1 MTRQQQTS
9 SSHHRGARSVFTAL
23 ATAAAL
29 SLFGGYAGAEHAG
42 LNGAGGP
49 TVDPAIEPY
58 TNHNGLQGKLSIAG
72 SDTMRPLISKLS
84 AEFLSLHPGAQIAV
98 EGTGSSAAIREFLLG
113 LSYQRRGDKV
123 QSRGTAGS
131 NAVELLASSRQL
143 TEEEQ
148 KGFEFNYG
156 YRPLEVPI
164 AMDAVAIYVHKNN
177 PIQRLTLAQIDGIFG
192 KDHKRGQAAISNWSQ
207 VGLLDSSL
215 AQQPIHLY
223 GRDKRSG
230 TREFFKHVALK
241 DGDLVDTVVE
251 QPGSASEIIAI
262 AQDPLA
268 VGYAGAGFNISDV
281 RQVPIASQPDQSA
294 LLPSVDTVTSGT
306 YPLGRSLYLYVKKNP
321 NDKLNPFV
329 AEFLSFVNSRQG
341 QETVARASFYPL
353 TGAQVAK
360 NLQDLGLLKGAMVG
374 TPTKNQEMQFAEQV
388 SR

>member
-1 MTRQQQTS
+1 MTRQQQTG

-84 AEFLSLHPGAQIAV
+84 AQFLSLHPGAQIAV

-131 NAVELLASSRQL
+131 NTVELLASSRQL
-143 TEEEQ
+143 TEDEQ
-148 KGFEFNYG
+148 KGFESNYG
-156 YRPLEVPI
+156 YQTLEVPI

-207 VGLLDSSL
+207 VGLLESSL

-241 DGDLVDTVVE
+241 DGDLVDRVVE

-321 NDKLNPFV
+321 NDKLDPFV
-329 AEFLSFVNSRQG
+329 AEFLSCVNSRQG

-374 TPTKNQEMQFAEQV
+374 TPTKNQEMQLAEQV

>member
-1 MTRQQQTS
+1 
-9 SSHHRGARSVFTAL
+9 
-23 ATAAAL
+23 
-29 SLFGGYAGAEHAG
+29 
-42 LNGAGGP
+42 
-49 TVDPAIEPY
+49 
-58 TNHNGLQGKLSIAG
+58 
-72 SDTMRPLISKLS
+72 MRPLISKLS
-84 AEFLSLHPGAQIAV
+84 AQFLSLHPGAQIAV

-207 VGLLDSSL
+207 VGLLESSL

-321 NDKLNPFV
+321 NDKLDPFV

-374 TPTKNQEMQFAEQV
+374 TPTKNQELQFAEQV

>member
-1 MTRQQQTS
+1 MTRQQQTGS
-9 SSHHRGARSVFTAL
+9 NHHRGARSVFTAL

-58 TNHNGLQGKLSIAG
+58 TNHNGLHGKLSIAG

-84 AEFLSLHPGAQIAV
+84 AQFLSLHPGAQIAV

-207 VGLLDSSL
+207 VGLLESSL

-281 RQVPIASQPDQSA
+281 RQVPIAMQPDQNA
-294 LLPSVDTVTSGT
+294 YLPSVNTVTSGT
-306 YPLGRSLYLYVKKNP
+306 YPLGRSLYLYVKKDP
-321 NDKLNPFV
+321 NDKLDPFV

-374 TPTKNQEMQFAEQV
+374 TPTKGQEMQFAEQV

>member
-1 MTRQQQTS
+1 MTRQQQTGS
-9 SSHHRGARSVFTAL
+9 NHHRGARSVFTAL

-29 SLFGGYAGAEHAG
+29 SLFGGYAGADHAG

-84 AEFLSLHPGAQIAV
+84 AQFLSLHPGAQIAV

-207 VGLLDSSL
+207 VGLLESSL

-321 NDKLNPFV
+321 NDKLDPFV

-374 TPTKNQEMQFAEQV
+374 TPTKNQELQFAEQV

>member
-1 MTRQQQTS
+1 MTRQQQTGS
-9 SSHHRGARSVFTAL
+9 NHHRGARSVFTAL

-84 AEFLSLHPGAQIAV
+84 AQFLSLHPGAQIAV

-321 NDKLNPFV
+321 NDKLDPFV

-374 TPTKNQEMQFAEQV
+374 TPTKNQELQFAEQV

>member
-1 MTRQQQTS
+1 MTRQKQTGS
-9 SSHHRGARSVFTAL
+9 THHRGARSVVTAL
-23 ATAAAL
+23 ATAAVL

-42 LNGAGGP
+42 LSSVGGP

-84 AEFLSLHPGAQIAV
+84 AQFLSLHPGAQIAV

-123 QSRGTAGS
+123 QSRGTGGS
-131 NAVELLASSRQL
+131 NTVELLASSRQL
-143 TEEEQ
+143 TEDEQ
-148 KGFEFNYG
+148 KGFESNYG
-156 YRPLEVPI
+156 YQALEVPI
-164 AMDAVAIYVHKNN
+164 AMDAVAIYVHKDN
-177 PIQRLTLAQIDGIFG
+177 PIQHLTLAQIDGIFG
-192 KDHKRGQAAISNWSQ
+192 KDHKRGQTTINNWSQ
-207 VGLLDSSL
+207 VGLSD
-215 AQQPIHLY
+215 PP
-223 GRDKRSG
+223 
-230 TREFFKHVALK
+230 VM
-241 DGDLVDTVVE
+241 E

-268 VGYAGAGFNISDV
+268 VGYAGAGFSISDV
-281 RQVPIASQPDQSA
+281 RQVPVAMQSDQTA
-294 LLPSVDTVTSGT
+294 YLPSVDTVTSGT

-321 NDKLNPFV
+321 KDKLDPFV

-353 TGAQVAK
+353 TRAQVAK

-374 TPTKNQEMQFAEQV
+374 TPAKNELQVAEQLT
-388 SR
+388 R

>member
-1 MTRQQQTS
+1 MTRQQQTGS
-9 SSHHRGARSVFTAL
+9 NHHRGARSVFTAL

-58 TNHNGLQGKLSIAG
+58 TNHNGLHGKLSIAG

-84 AEFLSLHPGAQIAV
+84 AQFLSLHPGAQIAV

-164 AMDAVAIYVHKNN
+164 ALDAVAIYVHKNN

-207 VGLLDSSL
+207 VGLLESSL

-321 NDKLNPFV
+321 KDKLDPIV
-329 AEFLSFVNSRQG
+329 AEFLAFVNSRQG

>member
-1 MTRQQQTS
+1 
-9 SSHHRGARSVFTAL
+9 
-23 ATAAAL
+23 
-29 SLFGGYAGAEHAG
+29 
-42 LNGAGGP
+42 
-49 TVDPAIEPY
+49 
-58 TNHNGLQGKLSIAG
+58 
-72 SDTMRPLISKLS
+72 MRPLISKLS
-84 AEFLSLHPGAQIAV
+84 AQFLSLHPGAQIAV

-207 VGLLDSSL
+207 VGLLESSL

-321 NDKLNPFV
+321 NDKLDPFV

>member
-1 MTRQQQTS
+1 MTRQEQTGS
-9 SSHHRGARSVFTAL
+9 THHRGARSVVTAL
-23 ATAAAL
+23 ATAAVL

-42 LNGAGGP
+42 LSSVGGP

-84 AEFLSLHPGAQIAV
+84 AQFLSLHPGAQIAV

-123 QSRGTAGS
+123 QSRGTGGS
-131 NAVELLASSRQL
+131 NTVELLASSRQL
-143 TEEEQ
+143 TEDEQ
-148 KGFEFNYG
+148 KGFESNYG
-156 YRPLEVPI
+156 YQALEVPI
-164 AMDAVAIYVHKNN
+164 AMDAVAIYVHKDN
-177 PIQRLTLAQIDGIFG
+177 PIQHLTLAQIDGIFG
-192 KDHKRGQAAISNWSQ
+192 KDHKRGQTTINNWSQ
-207 VGLLDSSL
+207 VGLLDPPFT
-215 AQQPIHLY
+215 QQPIHTY

-230 TREFFKHVALK
+230 TREFFKHVALR
-241 DGDLVDTVVE
+241 DGELIDTVME

-268 VGYAGAGFNISDV
+268 VGYAGAGFSISDV
-281 RQVPIASQPDQSA
+281 RQVPVAMQSDQTA
-294 LLPSVDTVTSGT
+294 YLPSVDTVTSGT

-321 NDKLNPFV
+321 KDKLDPFV

-353 TGAQVAK
+353 TRAQVAK

-374 TPTKNQEMQFAEQV
+374 TPAKNELQVAEQL

>member
-1 MTRQQQTS
+1 MTRQQQTG

-42 LNGAGGP
+42 LSGAGGP

-58 TNHNGLQGKLSIAG
+58 TNHNGLHGKLSIAG

-84 AEFLSLHPGAQIAV
+84 AQFLSLHPGAQIAV

-207 VGLLDSSL
+207 VGLLESSL

-321 NDKLNPFV
+321 NDKLDPFV

-374 TPTKNQEMQFAEQV
+374 TPTKNQELQFAEQV

>member
-1 MTRQQQTS
+1 
-9 SSHHRGARSVFTAL
+9 
-23 ATAAAL
+23 
-29 SLFGGYAGAEHAG
+29 
-42 LNGAGGP
+42 
-49 TVDPAIEPY
+49 
-58 TNHNGLQGKLSIAG
+58 
-72 SDTMRPLISKLS
+72 MRPLISKLS
-84 AEFLSLHPGAQIAV
+84 AQFLSLHPGAQIAV

-156 YRPLEVPI
+156 YRALEVPI
-164 AMDAVAIYVHKNN
+164 ALDAVAIYVHKNN
-177 PIQRLTLAQIDGIFG
+177 PIQHLTLAQIDGIFG
-192 KDHKRGQAAISNWSQ
+192 KDHKRGQAAITNWSQ
-207 VGLLDSSL
+207 VGLLESSL

-241 DGDLVDTVVE
+241 DGDLLDTVVE

-281 RQVPIASQPDQSA
+281 RQVPIASQPDQNA

-321 NDKLNPFV
+321 KDKLDPIV

-360 NLQDLGLLKGAMVG
+360 NLQDLGLLKGAMVS
-374 TPTKNQEMQFAEQV
+374 TSTKGQEMLFAEQV

>member
-1 MTRQQQTS
+1 MTRRQQTGFKHPRS
-9 SSHHRGARSVFTAL
+9 ARSVFTAL

-58 TNHNGLQGKLSIAG
+58 TNHNGLHGKLSIAG

-84 AEFLSLHPGAQIAV
+84 AQFLSLHPGAQIAV

-281 RQVPIASQPDQSA
+281 RQVPIAMQPDQNA
-294 LLPSVDTVTSGT
+294 YLPSVDTVTSGT

-321 NDKLNPFV
+321 NDKLDPFV

-374 TPTKNQEMQFAEQV
+374 TPTKGQEMQFAEQV

>member
-1 MTRQQQTS
+1 MTRQQQTGFR
-9 SSHHRGARSVFTAL
+9 HPRGARSVFTAL
-23 ATAAAL
+23 ATATVL

-58 TNHNGLQGKLSIAG
+58 TNHNGLHGKLSIAG

-84 AEFLSLHPGAQIAV
+84 AQFLSLHPGAQIAV

-131 NAVELLASSRQL
+131 NTVELLASSRQL

-156 YRPLEVPI
+156 YRALEVPI

-192 KDHKRGQAAISNWSQ
+192 KDHKRGQAAISSWSQ
-207 VGLLDSSL
+207 VGLLESSL

-241 DGDLVDTVVE
+241 DGDLMDTVME

-281 RQVPIASQPDQSA
+281 RQVPIASQADQSA
-294 LLPSVDTVTSGT
+294 LLPSVETVTSGT

-321 NDKLNPFV
+321 NDKLDPFV

-360 NLQDLGLLKGAMVG
+360 NLQDLGLLKGAMAS
-374 TPTKNQEMQFAEQV
+374 PPAKNQEMQFAEQV
-388 SR
+388 TR

>member
-1 MTRQQQTS
+1 M
-9 SSHHRGARSVFTAL
+9 
-23 ATAAAL
+23 
-29 SLFGGYAGAEHAG
+29 
-42 LNGAGGP
+42 
-49 TVDPAIEPY
+49 VDPAIEPY
-58 TNHNGLQGKLSIAG
+58 TNHNGLHGKLSIAG
-72 SDTMRPLISKLS
+72 SDTMRPLISKL
-84 AEFLSLHPGAQIAV
+84 AAQFQSLHPGAQIAV

-143 TEEEQ
+143 TEQEQ

-164 AMDAVAIYVHKNN
+164 VMDAVAIYVHKNN

-192 KDHKRGQAAISNWSQ
+192 KDHKREQATISNWSQ
-207 VGLLDSSL
+207 VGLLESSL

-281 RQVPIASQPDQSA
+281 RQVPIAAQPDQNA
-294 LLPSVDTVTSGT
+294 VLPSVETVTSGA
-306 YPLGRSLYLYVKKNP
+306 YPLGRSLFLYVKKNP
-321 NDKLNPFV
+321 NDKLDPFV

-360 NLQDLGLLKGAMVG
+360 NLQDLGLSKGAVAG
-374 TPTKNQEMQFAEQV
+374 TPTTNQEMQFAGQV

>member
-1 MTRQQQTS
+1 MTRQQQTG

-58 TNHNGLQGKLSIAG
+58 TNHNGLHGKLSIAG

-84 AEFLSLHPGAQIAV
+84 AQFLSLHPGAQIAV

-207 VGLLDSSL
+207 VGLLESSL

-306 YPLGRSLYLYVKKNP
+306 YPLGRSLYLYVKKIP
-321 NDKLNPFV
+321 NDKLDPFV

-374 TPTKNQEMQFAEQV
+374 TPTKNQELQFAEQV

>member
-1 MTRQQQTS
+1 MTRQQQTG

-84 AEFLSLHPGAQIAV
+84 AQFLSLHPGAQIAV

-192 KDHKRGQAAISNWSQ
+192 KGADQEDETGSMLFVLDLADSFITYRSRYRLDPMLPLVLDLLLIDESNPRSLAFQLEAISRHL
-207 VGLLDSSL
+207 VSL
-215 AQQPIHLY
+215 PQANAGIVLPEERRQIL
-223 GRDKRSG
+223 
-230 TREFFKHVALK
+230 ALSTAVRLA
-241 DGDLVDTVVE
+241 DVE
-251 QPGSASEIIAI
+251 SI
-262 AQDPLA
+262 AQGDRDGLA
-268 VGYAGAGFNISDV
+268 ALMSRMTEGLPNLSDAIG
-281 RQVPIASQPDQSA
+281 RRYFS
-294 LLPSVDTVTSGT
+294 LLEERPHR
-306 YPLGRSLYLYVKKNP
+306 L
-321 NDKLNPFV
+321 
-329 AEFLSFVNSRQG
+329 Q
-341 QETVARASFYPL
+341 ARFEP
-353 TGAQVAK
+353 
-360 NLQDLGLLKGAMVG
+360 
-374 TPTKNQEMQFAEQV
+374 
-388 SR
+388 RR

>member
-1 MTRQQQTS
+1 MTKQQQTGS
-9 SSHHRGARSVFTAL
+9 QYYPGIRSGFTAL
-23 ATAAAL
+23 AATAMLA
-29 SLFGGYAGAEHAG
+29 LFGGHALAEHAG
-42 LNGAGGP
+42 LNGGDGSAI
-49 TVDPAIEPY
+49 DPAIEPY
-58 TNHNGLQGKLSIAG
+58 INHNGLDGKLSIAG
-72 SDTMRPLISKLS
+72 SDTMRPLISKL
-84 AEFLSLHPGAQIAV
+84 AAQFMSLHPKTQIAV

-131 NAVELLASSRQL
+131 NSVELLASSRQL
-143 TEEEQ
+143 TEGEQ

-156 YRPLEVPI
+156 YRALEVPI
-164 AMDAVAIYVHKNN
+164 AMDAVAIYVHKDN
-177 PIQRLTLAQIDGIFG
+177 PVQRLTLAQVDGIFG

-207 VGLLDSSL
+207 AGLLDSSL

-241 DGDLVDTVVE
+241 DGDLRETVVE
-251 QPGSASEIIAI
+251 QPGSASEIIAV

-268 VGYAGAGFNISDV
+268 IGYAGAGFNISAV
-281 RQVPIASQPDQSA
+281 KQVPIASQPDQNA

-306 YPLGRSLYLYVKKNP
+306 YPLGRALYLYVKKNP
-321 NDKLNPFV
+321 NGKLDPVV

-341 QETVARASFYPL
+341 QETVSRASFYPL
-353 TGAQVAK
+353 NGDQIAK

-374 TPTKNQEMQFAEQV
+374 APAKRQEMQFAEQV
-388 SR
+388 TR

>member
-1 MTRQQQTS
+1 MTRQQQTG

-84 AEFLSLHPGAQIAV
+84 AQFLSLHPGAQIAV

-207 VGLLDSSL
+207 VGLLESSL

-281 RQVPIASQPDQSA
+281 RQVPIASQPDQNA

-321 NDKLNPFV
+321 NDKLDPFV

-374 TPTKNQEMQFAEQV
+374 TPTKNQELQFAEQV

>member
-1 MTRQQQTS
+1 MIPQQQRGS
-9 SSHHRGARSVFTAL
+9 NHYRGARSVCTAL
-23 ATAAAL
+23 VTAAAL
-29 SLFGGYAGAEHAG
+29 SLFAGYAGAEHAG
-42 LNGAGGP
+42 LSGAGGP
-49 TVDPAIEPY
+49 MVDPAIEPY
-58 TNHNGLQGKLSIAG
+58 TNHNGLHGKLSIAG
-72 SDTMRPLISKLS
+72 SDTMRPLISKL
-84 AEFLSLHPGAQIAV
+84 AAQFQSLHPGAQIAV

-143 TEEEQ
+143 TEQEQ

-192 KDHKRGQAAISNWSQ
+192 KDHKREQATISNWSQ
-207 VGLLDSSL
+207 VGLLESSL

-281 RQVPIASQPDQSA
+281 RQVPIAAQPDQNA
-294 LLPSVDTVTSGT
+294 VLPSVETVTSGA
-306 YPLGRSLYLYVKKNP
+306 YPLGRSLFLYVKKNP
-321 NDKLNPFV
+321 NDKLDPFV

-360 NLQDLGLLKGAMVG
+360 NLQDLGLSKGAMAG
-374 TPTKNQEMQFAEQV
+374 TPTTNQEMQFAGQV

>member
-268 VGYAGAGFNISDV
+268 VGYAGAGFNISEV

-321 NDKLNPFV
+321 NDKLAPFV

>member
-1 MTRQQQTS
+1 MTRQQQTG

-58 TNHNGLQGKLSIAG
+58 TNHNGLHGKLSIAG

-84 AEFLSLHPGAQIAV
+84 AQFLSLHPGAQIAV

-321 NDKLNPFV
+321 NDKLDPFV

-374 TPTKNQEMQFAEQV
+374 TPTKNQELQFAEQV

>member
-1 MTRQQQTS
+1 MTRQQQTG
-9 SSHHRGARSVFTAL
+9 SSHHRGARSVITAL

-84 AEFLSLHPGAQIAV
+84 AQFLSLHPGAQIAV

-207 VGLLDSSL
+207 VGLLESSL

-321 NDKLNPFV
+321 NDKLDPFV

-374 TPTKNQEMQFAEQV
+374 TPTKNQELQFAEQV

>member
-1 MTRQQQTS
+1 MTRQQQTG

-42 LNGAGGP
+42 PNGAGGP

-84 AEFLSLHPGAQIAV
+84 AQFLSLHPGAQIAV

-207 VGLLDSSL
+207 VGLLESSL

-321 NDKLNPFV
+321 NDKLDPFV

-374 TPTKNQEMQFAEQV
+374 TPTKNQELQFAEQV

>member
-1 MTRQQQTS
+1 MTKQQPAGPRY
-9 SSHHRGARSVFTAL
+9 HHNARSVFTAVA
-23 ATAAAL
+23 ATAMLA
-29 SLFGGYAGAEHAG
+29 LFGGYAGAEHAG
-42 LNGAGGP
+42 LSSGGGP
-49 TVDPAIEPY
+49 TVDPVIEPY
-58 TNHNGLQGKLSIAG
+58 TNHNGLHGKLSIAG

-84 AEFLSLHPGAQIAV
+84 AQFLSLHPGVQIAV

-131 NAVELLASSRQL
+131 NAVELLASSRPL
-143 TEEEQ
+143 TEQEQ

-164 AMDAVAIYVHKNN
+164 AMDAVAIYVHKDN
-177 PIQRLTLAQIDGIFG
+177 PLRHLTLNQVDSIFG
-192 KDHKRGQAAISNWSQ
+192 KEHKRGQSAINNWSQ
-207 VGLLDSSL
+207 AGLSETSL

-241 DGDLVDTVVE
+241 DGDLRDTVVE

-268 VGYAGAGFNISDV
+268 IGYAGAGFNISDV
-281 RQVPIASQPDQSA
+281 RQVPIAAQSDQNTV
-294 LLPSVDTVTSGT
+294 LPSADTVSSGS
-306 YPLGRSLYLYVKKNP
+306 YPLGRSLYVYVKKNP
-321 NDKLNPFV
+321 KEQLDPLV

-341 QETVARASFYPL
+341 QETVSRASFYPL

-360 NLQDLGLLKGAMVG
+360 NRQELGLLKGAVAE
-374 TPTKNQEMQFAEQV
+374 TPAKIEDLQFAEQG